1 MSKSM
6 LFRRLFQL
14 CSLIAVVLLVAGN
27 HMVWANAAEDQ
38 TANLQIVSIEVA
50 EDGMRF
56 AFSKEFTFPDG
67 MPKHGSPF
75 VTQGY
80 IYPEGTLSGSN
91 GALASGEPEFPDL
104 VIGEWYCYGSLVG
117 EGAHATT
124 GVWVVSTQIYKFY
137 EEYGGATII
146 TNGVELADIGLEAA
160 RAVVGGTAAFSTAR
174 GEQMQTLLGFTE
186 TMGVNLSV
194 QLRIAVT
201 EE

>member
-14 CSLIAVVLLVAGN
+14 CSLIAIVLLVASN
-27 HMVWANAAEDQ
+27 HVMWASAADDRA
-38 TANLQIVSIEVA
+38 ANMQLINVEVA
-50 EDGMRF
+50 EDGTRF
-56 AFSKEFTFPDG
+56 AFSQEFTFPDG

-75 VTQGY
+75 VTYGY

-91 GALASGEPEFPDL
+91 GALATGEPEFPDQ

-117 EGAHATT
+117 DGAHATT
-124 GVWVVSTQIYKFY
+124 GVWVVSTQIYRFY

-160 RAVVGGTAAFSTAR
+160 RAIVGGTGPFSMAR

-194 QLRIAVT
+194 QLRVADA